1 MPLLPIPRHRKSAN
15 CVCSGYLYDHGMNTQ
30 THVIMSAALFG
41 GDVPKRAWAAA
52 LGGVLPD
59 VPMLLIVLVLKL
71 SGMSGQ
77 RIFDEMYWQNWWQV
91 SNGIAHNFWAWG
103 GLLLLAVFMRERLA
117 AAAPNMDF
125 WALVLV
131 FAASGLL
138 HSLIDFL
145 CHRED
150 AHMSLWP
157 VTRWKFMSPVSYY
170 DPAHYGRWF
179 SLFEAALGLVLSIVL
194 LQRFNANLLRAVL
207 AICIF
212 LYVAVPA
219 YFIFMF
225 R

>member
-1 MPLLPIPRHRKSAN
+1 
-15 CVCSGYLYDHGMNTQ
+15 MNTQ
-30 THVIMSAALFG
+30 THVIISAALFG
-41 GDVPKRAWAAA
+41 GEVPKRAWVAA

-59 VPMLLIVLVLKL
+59 VPMLLIVLTLKL
-71 SGMSGQ
+71 SGVPAS
-77 RIFDEMYWQNWWQV
+77 RIFDDMYWQNWWQIT
-91 SNGIAHNFWAWG
+91 NGVAHNFWAWG
-103 GLLLLAVFMRERLA
+103 GLLVLAIFMRERLA
-117 AAAPNMDF
+117 ASASNIDF
-125 WALVLV
+125 WTLVFV

-138 HSLIDFL
+138 HSAIDFI

-170 DPAHYGRWF
+170 DPTHFGRWF
-179 SLFEAALGLVLSIVL
+179 GLFEAAIGVLLSIVL

-219 YFIFMF
+219 YFMFMF

>member
-1 MPLLPIPRHRKSAN
+1 
-15 CVCSGYLYDHGMNTQ
+15 MNTQ
-30 THVIMSAALFG
+30 THIIMSAAFFG

-52 LGGVLPD
+52 LGGALPD
-59 VPMLLIVLVLKL
+59 IPMLLIVLALKL
-71 SGMSGQ
+71 SGVPAN

-91 SNGIAHNFWAWG
+91 TNGIAHNFWAWG

-117 AAAPNMDF
+117 ASATNIDF
-125 WALVLV
+125 WTLVLV
-131 FAASGLL
+131 FALSGFL
-138 HSLIDFL
+138 HSFVDFL

-170 DPAHYGRWF
+170 DSAHYGRWF
-179 SLFEAALGLVLSIVL
+179 SLFEAALGVVLSVVL
-194 LQRFNANLLRAVL
+194 LQRFHANLLRAVL

-219 YFIFMF
+219 YFMF
-225 R
+225 VFRS